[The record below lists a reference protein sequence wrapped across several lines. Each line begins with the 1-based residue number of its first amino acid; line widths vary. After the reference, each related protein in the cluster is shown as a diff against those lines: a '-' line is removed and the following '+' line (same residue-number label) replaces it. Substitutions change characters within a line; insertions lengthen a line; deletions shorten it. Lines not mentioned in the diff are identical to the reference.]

1 MTFLD
6 AILLGALQGLTE
18 FLPVSS
24 SGHLVLAQALLG
36 LKSAGASNYGQ
47 LSFEIIVHLG
57 TLLAVF
63 VYFRRLLWRMAVSLL
78 PGGDSQDRRLIW
90 LVGLGTIP
98 AALAGLYIKSHMSG
112 VFSSPTFAASMLLI
126 NGVIL
131 VLTGF
136 IRIGGESVR
145 LRSAMGIG
153 LAQALAILP
162 GISRSGLTISAGMFL
177 KVSPQR
183 AAEFS
188 FLLAIPVILGAAAL
202 DIDNLGTLAGEQLA
216 VYLSGAAV
224 AFVSGLLAIGWL
236 MRLIRKGKFLYF
248 GVYSLA
254 LGSLALVFI

>member
-36 LKSAGASNYGQ
+36 LKSAGASDSGP

-63 VYFRRLLWRMAVSLL
+63 VYFRRLLWRLVVSLL

-90 LVGLGTIP
+90 LV
-98 AALAGLYIKSHMSG
+98 ALAGLYIKSLMSG

-131 VLTGF
+131 ILTGF

-224 AFVSGLLAIGWL
+224 AFVSGLFAIGWL